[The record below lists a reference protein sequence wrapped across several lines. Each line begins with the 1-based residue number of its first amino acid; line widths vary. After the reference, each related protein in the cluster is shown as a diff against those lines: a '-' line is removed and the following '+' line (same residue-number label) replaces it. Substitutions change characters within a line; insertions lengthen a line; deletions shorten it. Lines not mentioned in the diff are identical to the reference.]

1 MKERNQGCYQV
12 SGLSNWNMGIILM
25 KTGNRE
31 DGGSSDQEGKD
42 VNFEECNVIHATL
55 IITY

>member
-1 MKERNQGCYQV
+1 MVIKQV
-12 SGLSNWNMGIILM
+12 SGLSNWNMGIIILL

-31 DGGSSDQEGKD
+31 DGGSLDQEGKD